1 MLYTILVLLAGLV
14 LLVLGGDFLVRGAS
28 GIALRAK
35 ITPLVVGLTV
45 VAFGTSAPEL
55 LVSLKA
61 ALAGTP
67 DIAIGNVVGSNICNL
82 ALVLGLTAVISP
94 IGVNKDS
101 IKIDWPMTM
110 GASVLLFLLVM
121 DGWVNTL
128 DGGLF
133 VLILVVFTVFIIR
146 KSRKE
151 TKANE
156 IMEEL
161 DIKPPSGHPAKD
173 YFFILLG
180 GVGLYFGAEWFVGSS
195 VTLAAFLGVSE
206 RIISVTVVALGTSL
220 PELFTSVIA
229 SFKKETDMAVG
240 NLVGSNIFNI
250 LSILGITSLVKQVE
264 VTEIMR
270 EVDMIWM
277 LGITAIVFPMMLS
290 KRTISRLE
298 GGVLLALYGAYTYS
312 TVMS

>member
-14 LLVLGGDFLVRGAS
+14 LLILGGDFLVRGAS

-82 ALVLGLTAVISP
+82 ALVLGLTAVIRP

-101 IKIDWPMTM
+101 LKFDWPMTM
-110 GASVLLFLLVM
+110 GASLLLYFLVM

-128 DGGLF
+128 DGALF
-133 VLILVVFTVFIIR
+133 VAILITFTVFIIR

-151 TKANE
+151 TKASE
-156 IMEEL
+156 ALEDL
-161 DIKPPSGHPAKD
+161 DIPAPSGKPVKD
-173 YFFILLG
+173 YLFVLLG
-180 GVGLYFGAEWFVGSS
+180 GVGLYFGAEWFVSSS

-206 RIISVTVVALGTSL
+206 RVISITVVALGTSL

-229 SFKKETDMAVG
+229 SVKKETDMAVG
-240 NLVGSNIFNI
+240 NLVGSNIFNV
-250 LSILGITSLVKQVE
+250 LSILGITSIVTQIE
-264 VTEIMR
+264 VNELMR
-270 EVDMIWM
+270 DVDMVWM
-277 LGITAIVFPMMLS
+277 LAITALILPMMLTR
-290 KRTISRLE
+290 RTVSRLE
-298 GGVLLALYGAYTYS
+298 GGILLTVYVAYTYS
-312 TVMS
+312 VVS

>member
-1 MLYTILVLLAGLV
+1 MIYTILVLLAGLV
-14 LLVLGGDFLVRGAS
+14 LLILGGDFLVRGAS

-82 ALVLGLTAVISP
+82 ALVLGLTAVIRP

-101 IKIDWPMTM
+101 LKFDWPMTM
-110 GASVLLFLLVM
+110 GASLLLYFLVL

-128 DGGLF
+128 DGTLF
-133 VLILVVFTVFIIR
+133 VAILILFTFFIIR

-151 TKANE
+151 TKATE
-156 IMEEL
+156 ALEDL
-161 DIKPPSGHPAKD
+161 DIPAPSGNPVKD
-173 YFFILLG
+173 YLFVLLG

-206 RIISVTVVALGTSL
+206 RVISITVVALGTSL

-229 SFKKETDMAVG
+229 SIKKETDMAVG

-250 LSILGITSLVKQVE
+250 LSILGITSIVTQIE
-264 VTEIMR
+264 VNELMR
-270 EVDMIWM
+270 DVDMVWM
-277 LGITAIVFPMMLS
+277 LAITALILPMMLTR
-290 KRTISRLE
+290 RTVSRLE
-298 GGVLLALYGAYTYS
+298 GGVLLTVYVVYTYS
-312 TVMS
+312 VVS